1 MNALAC
7 TALALITAS
16 GAGHASWNASPGGER
31 EATRRIYRRVLERAS
46 DREHRKILQ
55 TDLSVDDRDWS
66 TAVEISS
73 RYYVVKTTNPIHGRR
88 LGSSLDRQLERMQEL
103 LQTSYTPPRPFPVWI
118 LPTVQEYSTLGE
130 ASDEHSSFY
139 ASYYSPNDPGRP
151 VICLYSLKQN
161 TFDVLHSAVH
171 QYVDA
176 AFPRR
181 IRKTWI
187 SEGLAHYL
195 CLNVSEHYRDW
206 ASAQHSLKIPRY
218 TPLSSLVHEEG
229 LGRFGNSTQASVR
242 LLQLALL
249 FRFLLEELPDTARDE
264 LEPEAS
270 FAVYLREVLEGREPR
285 DGFQSLF
292 LTNRGMSDLDQMFRE
307 FRFD

>member
-1 MNALAC
+1 M
-7 TALALITAS
+7 
-16 GAGHASWNASPGGER
+16 
-31 EATRRIYRRVLERAS
+31 
-46 DREHRKILQ
+46 
-55 TDLSVDDRDWS
+55 
-66 TAVEISS
+66 
-73 RYYVVKTTNPIHGRR
+73 
-88 LGSSLDRQLERMQEL
+88 
-103 LQTSYTPPRPFPVWI
+103 
-118 LPTVQEYSTLGE
+118 
-130 ASDEHSSFY
+130 
-139 ASYYSPNDPGRP
+139 
-151 VICLYSLKQN
+151 
-161 TFDVLHSAVH
+161 LHSAVH

-264 LEPEAS
+264 LEPDKGSLEAVAPS
-270 FAVYLREVLEGREPR
+270 TGMMRASRVPRSRQRLRP
-285 DGFQSLF
+285 
-292 LTNRGMSDLDQMFRE
+292 
-307 FRFD
+307 